1 MCGGAFVV
9 TSASQFSF
17 LFVGVFTLTSACQF
31 FSFSDASTLIS
42 ANLSAPSGKSAT
54 SGTGVTK
61 STLIYQIQDLLDPK

>member
-54 SGTGVTK
+54 HDTGV
-61 STLIYQIQDLLDPK
+61 SWSSLRSQIEDLS